1 MKLPLD
7 RIRPAQR
14 CGAMLR
20 TPLIAAVVCY
30 LAFTGLLI
38 SSATAQSPDLSL
50 LPELIKQLKSQ
61 EYAQR
66 QLATKE
72 ILELGPAV
80 LPELRSTE
88 RSSSLEFNQR
98 IEDLMAV
105 LEAVDAGENSLA
117 AKEAWLQF
125 GDAEFE
131 TRDLILDKLMAL
143 KLYDTYFALL
153 AQLDDNQIRTMFEE
167 NNSVYSV
174 IADMCRNERWDEIE
188 HLLSTRL
195 MWKYQPWLCARYH
208 FLMGTLDQQIQIMR
222 QRFDRQPAV
231 ESNQLNGDELE
242 LKTLIGL
249 LMFKRQYDAAS
260 RYIGLIAEE
269 DPRRSAATRL
279 LFNKGDWQELA
290 DRAVLADSD
299 YDLDKPFLECS
310 PREYVLLKQYSGGPA
325 AGIKAVE
332 EIERQEAAAGTLD
345 EGMMTM
351 LHMLTFNWDKAKDNL
366 GLKAD
371 DLSLRFLSLVNR
383 PLKILELS
391 GAGDTFESREKWMK
405 QQRANSQKGLDKLAR
420 WAEKGGSIGKRRQ
433 EVINEVTKTLD
444 YYLAVCEQMLELG
457 LEHEAILYLRQAYVQ
472 VHDVDDFSDLRE
484 RLVATICETGRPEFT
499 LPFLEESGFSDTQI
513 GGMIGTRMI
522 FHTDSSAAHD
532 RTDQAQFLNRA
543 LNDVVTDPISRLYRV
558 AVLLNSALAPTD
570 PTILKT
576 LYPDGF
582 DLDAELALVEHN
594 SNRNSCW
601 QMSLLYH
608 FQQRDEEASQWKQ
621 MAATKGNEV
630 ALFQIAEDAFAR
642 EDFEVAAQLFDAH
655 FERSSEYYPLAIAAR
670 AYQLAGQSDLA
681 NRRMFYASII
691 PDHYDSPM
699 ATFYQRFIFD
709 ERGDWICDLARLE
722 ICLNENPGRS
732 DFRDVMQ
739 CFKTADPVESSNFGR
754 RSILD
759 LEVFNALQMY
769 FYLAIFNTES
779 RTQDLMA
786 AIERRDF
793 EMARA
798 IFDQIISFSPGS
810 PSLVEKSVPRL
821 DELGQTE
828 LADYMTSKAGEYFVR
843 TLKEYPN
850 SANHRNNY
858 AWVLACAQRQLDTVL
873 RHAQAAVA
881 LRPDQATYI
890 DTLAEAHF
898 ARGEYDLAAKWIKK
912 AVALD
917 PPRLYYR
924 NQLKKF
930 QQARSK
936 DGLGQ

>member
-1 MKLPLD
+1 MNTPLD
-7 RIRPAQR
+7 QIRATHR
-14 CGAMLR
+14 SGALLR
-20 TPLIAAVVCY
+20 PLLLAAVSCY
-30 LAFTGLLI
+30 FAFAGLL
-38 SSATAQSPDLSL
+38 SGATAQSPDLSV
-50 LPELIKQLKSQ
+50 LPELMKQLKST

-66 QLATKE
+66 QLATKT
-72 ILELGPAV
+72 ILDLGPAA
-80 LPELRSTE
+80 LPELRATE

-98 IEDLMAV
+98 VEDLTAV
-105 LEAVDAGENSLA
+105 LEAVDAGENSLT

-143 KLYDTYFALL
+143 KLYNAYFALL
-153 AQLDDNQIRTMFEE
+153 AQLDHNQIRNIFED
-167 NNSVYSV
+167 NNSFYSV
-174 IADMCRNERWDEIE
+174 IVDMCRNERWDEIDN
-188 HLLSTRL
+188 LLSTRL
-195 MWKYQPWLCARYH
+195 IWRHQPWLCARYH
-208 FLMGTLDQQIQIMR
+208 FLMGTLDQQIQTMR
-222 QRFDRQPAV
+222 QRFDEQAAV
-231 ESNQLNGDELE
+231 ESNKFSGDELE

-260 RYIGLIAEE
+260 RYIELINEKE
-269 DPRRSAATRL
+269 LRRTASNRL

-299 YDLDKPFLECS
+299 YDPDKPFLECS

-332 EIERQEAAAGTLD
+332 EIERLETAAGTLD

-351 LHMLTFNWDKAKDNL
+351 LHVLTFNWDKAKDDL
-366 GLKAD
+366 GLEAND
-371 DLSLRFLSLVNR
+371 MSLIFLNFVNR
-383 PLKILELS
+383 PVEIMSLS
-391 GAGDTFESREKWMK
+391 GAGDTLESREKWME
-405 QQRANSQKGLDKLAR
+405 QQREESQAGLDKLAR
-420 WAEKGGSIGKRRQ
+420 WAEKGGISHNRRQ
-433 EVINEVTKTLD
+433 KVVEEITKTLD
-444 YYLAVCEQMLELG
+444 FYLAVCEHMLELG
-457 LEHEAILYLRQAYVQ
+457 LEHEATLYLRQAYVQ
-472 VHDVDDFSDLRE
+472 VHDVDDLSELRE
-484 RLVATICETGRPEFT
+484 RIMTAICKTGRPEFT
-499 LPFLEESGFSDTQI
+499 LPFLEESGFSDAQI
-513 GGMIGTRMI
+513 GSLIGTRTI
-522 FHTDSSAAHD
+522 FHTDLSAAHD
-532 RTDQAQFLNRA
+532 RTNQAQFVNRA
-543 LNDVVTDPISRLYRV
+543 LSEEVTDPIARLYRV
-558 AVLLNSALAPTD
+558 AALLNSALAPTD
-570 PTILKT
+570 PALLKS

-582 DLDAELALVEHN
+582 DLDAELALVEHD
-594 SNRNSCW
+594 SNRSSCW
-601 QMSLLYH
+601 QMYLLYH
-608 FQQRDEEASQWKQ
+608 FHQRSEEASQWKQ
-621 MAATKGNEV
+621 MAAAKGNV
-630 ALFQIAEDAFAR
+630 AALFQIAEDALAR

-655 FERSSEYYPLAIAAR
+655 FESSSEFYPLAIAAR
-670 AYQLAGQSDLA
+670 GYLLAGQSVTA

-691 PDHYDSPM
+691 PDHYDSTM
-699 ATFYQRFIFD
+699 AAFYQKFNID
-709 ERGDWICDLARLE
+709 ERGDWVCDLARLE
-722 ICLNENPGRS
+722 ICLNEDPRYP
-732 DFRDVMQ
+732 DFQNAMK
-739 CFKTADPVESSNFGR
+739 CFKKSDPVESSNLGR

-759 LEVFNALQMY
+759 LELYNALQTYYYMAR
-769 FYLAIFNTES
+769 LNTES

-798 IFDQIISFSPGS
+798 IFDQIIEFLPGS

-821 DELGQTE
+821 DELGQTK

-858 AWVLACAQRQLDTVL
+858 AWILACAKRQLDTLL
-873 RHAQAAVA
+873 RHAEAAVA

-930 QQARSK
+930 QQAKSK
-936 DGLGQ
+936 QVPRQ